1 MTVRQ
6 HSRVGGL
13 VLTAFCV
20 LGMWASAVVWAEEE
34 SAQSETDLG
43 EVKVTTSTKTE
54 RQLDEV
60 PIAVE
65 VITKEELEQAN
76 VKTVQEALNYISG
89 IQTVQDGG
97 SWGNKG
103 NIRLRG
109 MDSSHTL
116 ILIDGQRFYGGH
128 DGVDIQSISPEM
140 VEQIEIVKGPFSS
153 LYGSDAMGGVINII
167 TKKGNGEPYGRF
179 TLESG
184 SRSMQLLESS
194 AGFGEGKWNGILTYT
209 HRSSDGLEAV
219 TDKYHENIVSANLG
233 YTFSPQSKLE
243 LSPYYSF
250 NEMDYEGRNQKRVG
264 LNSNWKYTPDE
275 FSHWYARGSLFT
287 YKHWTEDR
295 STDYVDDSYEGEFG
309 YSRLIGSRNQLTA
322 GLQVHRELIDDHG
335 KAYSADQTTTALFIQ
350 DEIDLAPFQV
360 ILGTRFDDHDRWG
373 SEVNPNLSVGY
384 QLNEKARI
392 RGSVGKAFTAP
403 TLVSLY
409 ADNWRMGS
417 AFIVHANPDLQP
429 EESVGYQLG
438 LDYRFSERVSG
449 QATLFRNDIENLI
462 TSRTVISGPRPWN
475 MYWQN
480 VGEAMTQGLELSLKR
495 RWNERFSGSL
505 GYTYLETEDKDT
517 GKELTG
523 RPRNSI
529 NLGLDWT
536 APFGLQ
542 FQISSLYVGK
552 RYDDDDNAVKLDEYF
567 LLNLGVERALTKN
580 YRLFIKA
587 NNLLGVDDATDAPDL
602 DGVEY
607 YVGIKVRI

>member
-1 MTVRQ
+1 MTGRRY
-6 HSRVGGL
+6 SRTGGL
-13 VLTAFCV
+13 VLTALCL
-20 LGMWASAVVWAEEE
+20 LGLWASAGVWAQAEE
-34 SAQSETDLG
+34 AQSEADLG

-54 RQLDEV
+54 RQIDEV

-76 VKTVQEALNYISG
+76 VKTVQEALNYVSG
-89 IQTVQDGG
+89 IQAVQDGG

-103 NIRLRG
+103 NVRLRG
-109 MDSSHTL
+109 MDYSHTL

-167 TKKGNGEPYGRF
+167 TKKGSGAPYGRL
-179 TLESG
+179 TVESG
-184 SRSMQLLESS
+184 SRNTQLVESS
-194 AGFGEGKWNGILTYT
+194 AGFGQDKWGGVLTFT
-209 HRSSDGLEAV
+209 HRNSDGLEAA
-219 TDKYHENIVSANLG
+219 TDKYQENVVSANLG
-233 YTFSPQSKLE
+233 YTFSPRSKVE
-243 LSPYYSF
+243 LNPYYSL
-250 NEMDYEGRNQKRVG
+250 NEMDYEERNQKRFG
-264 LNSNWKYTPDE
+264 LNANWKYNPDE
-275 FSHWYARGSLFT
+275 LSRWYARGSMFN

-295 STDYVDDSYEGEFG
+295 STDYVDDSYEGEIG
-309 YSRLIGSRNQLTA
+309 YSRLLGSRHQLTA
-322 GLQVHRELIDDHG
+322 GLQVHRELIDDNG
-335 KAYSADQTTTALFIQ
+335 KVYAADQTTNALFIQ

-384 QLNEKARI
+384 QLNEKARL

-403 TLVSLY
+403 TLVALY

-417 AFIVHANPDLQP
+417 AFIVHANPDLEP

-438 LDYRFSERVSG
+438 LDYRFSEQVSG

-462 TSRTVISGPRPWN
+462 TSRIVRSGPMPWD
-475 MYWQN
+475 MYWEN

-495 RWNERFSGSL
+495 RWNDRFSGSL

-523 RPRNSI
+523 RPQSSL

-536 APFGLQ
+536 APLGLQ
-542 FQISSLYVGK
+542 VHFSSLYVGK
-552 RYDDDDNAVKLDEYF
+552 RYDDDANTVKLDDYF
-567 LLNLGVERALTKN
+567 LLNLGVERALTEN
-580 YRLFIKA
+580 YRIFIKA

-607 YVGIKVRI
+607 YAGLKVRI